1 MVRIRKA
8 IGRSVRASR
17 ACALCAFTALALSL
31 GGCSLLGGRG
41 TSGTAGTEHIDPQI
55 PAEYLV
61 EEGVLTVAFDTTD
74 APQGIT
80 QDDGTVTGYNAD
92 VAAALAHQLG
102 LKVRVVDASDAA
114 EVLEGDQADL
124 YFGAAPDDG
133 DDALTSVGSY
143 LDDAP
148 AVFALTENADAV
160 SASELSTWTVGVQA
174 SSAAQDAL
182 VKAGISAP
190 QQTYSNVNECFAAL
204 VGGEVDCV
212 ACDAAAGSY
221 LARAFEGVEFV
232 GTIDAVDEYDIVA
245 DADALELIDKVSEAL
260 GDIASNGTLDAVH
273 AAWYGSVPREL
284 ANTLVDGVT
293 LMVEEPQTED
303 SSEDEEDE
311 DGLGSS
317 EDGLADESADEPD
330 ETLADDSTDGLDADT
345 LADDQEEDLGSASA
359 SSPTDAYRAEESV
372 L

>member
-17 ACALCAFTALALSL
+17 VCALCAFTALALSL
-31 GGCSLLGGRG
+31 GGCSLLGGTG

-182 VKAGISAP
+182 VKAGISAS

-232 GTIDAVDEYDIVA
+232 GTIDAVDECDIVA

-284 ANTLVDGVT
+284 ADTLVDGVT
-293 LMVEEPQTED
+293 LMVEEPRTESFLD
-303 SSEDEEDE
+303 DEGDEDE
-311 DGLGSS
+311 LGTS
-317 EDGLADESADEPD
+317 EDGLTDESNEALADEP
-330 ETLADDSTDGLDADT
+330 TDDLDADT
-345 LADDQEEDLGSASA
+345 LADDQEEDLDSESA
-359 SSPTDAYRAEESV
+359 SSSTDTYQADDSE

>member
-1 MVRIRKA
+1 MARIQEA

-31 GGCSLLGGRG
+31 GGCSLLGGAG
-41 TSGTAGTEHIDPQI
+41 TSGTAGTERIDPQI

-92 VAAALAHQLG
+92 VAAALARQLG
-102 LKVRVVDASDAA
+102 LKVRIVDASDAA

-124 YFGAAPDDG
+124 YFGAAPDDE
-133 DDALTSVGSY
+133 DDTLASVGSY
-143 LDDAP
+143 LEDAP

-160 SASELSTWTVGVQA
+160 SASELSSWTVGVQA

-182 VKAGISAP
+182 VKAGISAE

-232 GTIDAVDEYDIVA
+232 GTIDAVDECDIVV

-260 GDIASNGTLDAVH
+260 GDITSNGTLDAVH

-293 LMVEEPQTED
+293 LMVEEPRTDD

-311 DGLGSS
+311 DGLDAS
-317 EDGLADESADEPD
+317 EDGLADESE
-330 ETLADDSTDGLDADT
+330 ETLADGSTDDLDTDA
-345 LADDQEEDLGSASA
+345 LADDQTEDLGSASA
-359 SSPTDAYRAEESV
+359 SSSTDAYQVEESE

>member
-31 GGCSLLGGRG
+31 GGCSLLGGTG
-41 TSGTAGTEHIDPQI
+41 TSGTAGTEHIDLQI

-182 VKAGISAP
+182 VKAGISAS

-293 LMVEEPQTED
+293 LMVEEPRTE
-303 SSEDEEDE
+303 SSLDDEGDEDE
-311 DGLGSS
+311 LGTS
-317 EDGLADESADEPD
+317 EDGLTDESNEALADEP
-330 ETLADDSTDGLDADT
+330 TDDLDADT
-345 LADDQEEDLGSASA
+345 LADDQEEDLDSESA
-359 SSPTDAYRAEESV
+359 SSSTDTYQADDSE